1 MVYRNID
8 KICYQCI
15 TIGHQYYYMFISV
28 DDRLEDEDYDLIRE
42 NTGINVPKV
51 SILCTLYMYMYVY
64 DAIID
69 IQNMY

>member
-1 MVYRNID
+1 MYHYWSSLLLI
-8 KICYQCI
+8 
-15 TIGHQYYYMFISV
+15 YYMFISV

-51 SILCTLYMYMYVY
+51 SILCTLYMYMY

-69 IQNMY
+69 IQNTY